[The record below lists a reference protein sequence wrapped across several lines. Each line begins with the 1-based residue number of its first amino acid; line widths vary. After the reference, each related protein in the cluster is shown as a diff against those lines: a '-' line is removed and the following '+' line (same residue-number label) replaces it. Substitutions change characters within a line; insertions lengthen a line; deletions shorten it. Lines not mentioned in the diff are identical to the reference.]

1 MRKGVDSLTKKYVFD
16 KEVKD
21 WFVKY
26 ELTSNLYEKSDDGY
40 ASYDYHD
47 IPPNEYPDL
56 VDMTGFDMD
65 SDVYRFNLASLL

>member
-1 MRKGVDSLTKKYVFD
+1 MRKGVDSLTKKFVFD

-26 ELTSNLYEKSDDGY
+26 ELTGNLYEKSGDGY

-47 IPPNEYPDL
+47 IMPSEYPDL
-56 VDMTGFDMD
+56 VDSTGFDVD
-65 SDVYRFNLASLL
+65 SDVYRFNLTSLL

>member
-26 ELTSNLYEKSDDGY
+26 ELTGNLYEQSGDGY
-40 ASYDYHD
+40 TSYDYHD